1 MGKES
6 ILYMENQIT
15 TRMAAAR
22 RLRELAHKIEARQ
35 FEMGDYEISLP
46 QRLDMKVELDEHMI
60 VGDRVIE
67 LEIEIGW
74 RPQYLA
80 HLSDE

>member
-1 MGKES
+1 MAKES
-6 ILYMENQIT
+6 TLFMENQIT
-15 TRMAAAR
+15 TRAAAAR
-22 RLRELAHKIEARQ
+22 RLRELADKIEERQ
-35 FEMGDYEISLP
+35 FAMGDYEISLP
-46 QRLDMKVELDEHMI
+46 QRIEMKVELDEHMI

-74 RPQYLA
+74 RPQFLA